1 MPTLTPSVR
10 SSRSNSSAV
19 MRCST
24 PHVCAAGSGTT
35 FATPRS
41 PGPTGSSKESRQ
53 PSSRPQR
60 DSVGH
65 MRRRSQKIARLMLLP
80 YAKYQTGSSGT
91 SAPPPHGSTLLD
103 ERTLRLARVVGPP
116 ERRADLL
123 LPTVRLGEREMDDL
137 AHAAAR
143 GADRER
149 RVRRDRISGRERR
162 RQKIRARDDAVDEP
176 DRERARG
183 VDRLRGEEQH

>member
-1 MPTLTPSVR
+1 MPTCTPSVR
-10 SSRSNSSAV
+10 SSRSNSSGV

-24 PHVCAAGSGTT
+24 PHARAAGSGTT

-53 PSSRPQR
+53 PSSQPQR

-65 MRRRSQKIARLMLLP
+65 MPRRSQKIARLMLLP
-80 YAKYQTGSSGT
+80 YAKYQTVSPGT
-91 SAPPPHGSTLLD
+91 STPPPNGSALFD
-103 ERTLRLARVVGPP
+103 ERALGLPRVVRPS
-116 ERRADLL
+116 ERGADLL

-149 RVRRDRISGRERR
+149 RVRG
-162 RQKIRARDDAVDEP
+162 
-176 DRERARG
+176 
-183 VDRLRGEEQH
+183 